1 MSSFE
6 SEQKCDI
13 ELREKSSK
21 ISLNK
26 FQQSTYSNDSS
37 NSNNLNEMEKKKSQ
51 NTKSLSRRDFD
62 QEEDENNCVYFAELG
77 SIQSMMRIFPRSSEI
92 ISIQNGE
99 SLEEKLKLQ
108 NSIIIKLYDDLQS
121 IDSMAN
127 AFKNEL
133 EIVSERL
140 LRESEKN
147 ISLNEKIAQLE
158 RTTEELREEHQTLT
172 NSYENQLQA
181 MSEHLISLNEKF
193 LMQKDEIEA
202 YRNDR
207 TNVVGSPESNQKK
220 RTTNNQKRKSDSKA
234 IVKS

>member
-1 MSSFE
+1 
-6 SEQKCDI
+6 
-13 ELREKSSK
+13 
-21 ISLNK
+21 
-26 FQQSTYSNDSS
+26 
-37 NSNNLNEMEKKKSQ
+37 MEKKKSQ

-62 QEEDENNCVYFAELG
+62 QEEDENSCVYFAELG

>member
-13 ELREKSSK
+13 DLRGKSSK